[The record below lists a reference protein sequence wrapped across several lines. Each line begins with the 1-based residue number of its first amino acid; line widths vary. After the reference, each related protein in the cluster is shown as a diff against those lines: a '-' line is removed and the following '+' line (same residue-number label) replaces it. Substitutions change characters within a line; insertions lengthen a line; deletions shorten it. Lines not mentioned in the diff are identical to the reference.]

1 MWQGSGR
8 VGVGGSV
15 TSWLKRWRAGDAQA
29 LDRMLPLVYAELRRL
44 AAAQMRHEAAAVTLQ
59 PTALVHE
66 AYLKI
71 VDASQVDWRD
81 RAHFLA
87 LAARA
92 MRQVL
97 IEHGRARQAAKRNGG
112 ERVTLGSVD
121 TPDPR
126 NSVDL
131 LALDQA
137 LRQLADLDER
147 KAQVVELRVFGGLD
161 FDEIGDLLG
170 VSRAT
175 LDRDFRTARAWLYH
189 ALASPEAG

>member
-1 MWQGSGR
+1 MGEAGA
-8 VGVGGSV
+8 V
-15 TSWLKRWRAGDAQA
+15 TQWLKRWRAGDAKA
-29 LDRMLPLVYAELRRL
+29 LDRMLPLIYAELRRL
-44 AAAQMRHEAAAVTLQ
+44 AAAQLRHEAAASTLQ

-81 RAHFLA
+81 RTHFLA

-97 IEHGRARQAAKRNGG
+97 IEHARARQAAKRDGG

-137 LRQLADLDER
+137 LRQLAALDER
-147 KAQVVELRVFGGLD
+147 KARVVELRAFGGLE
-161 FDEIGDLLG
+161 FDEIGELLG

-175 LDRDFRTARAWLYH
+175 LDRDFRSARAWLYH
-189 ALASPEAG
+189 ALVPTEGRG

>member
-1 MWQGSGR
+1 
-8 VGVGGSV
+8 
-15 TSWLKRWRAGDAQA
+15 
-29 LDRMLPLVYAELRRL
+29 MLPLVYAELRRIT
-44 AAAQMRHEAAAVTLQ
+44 AAQMRHAAAAVTLQ

-71 VDASQVDWRD
+71 VAADQVDWRD

-97 IEHGRARQAAKRNGG
+97 IEHARARQAAKRDGG

-131 LALDQA
+131 LALAEA
-137 LRQLADLDER
+137 LHQLAALDQR
-147 KAQVVELRVFGGLD
+147 KARVVEPRVFGGLD
-161 FDEIGDLLG
+161 FDEIGELLG

-175 LDRDFRTARAWLYH
+175 LDRDFRSARAWLYH
-189 ALASPEAG
+189 ALAPAEGRG